1 MLLQALVL
9 MAVELEQAAVSGI
22 SYANKEF
29 VSLWAEAHS

>member
-9 MAVELEQAAVSGI
+9 MTVELEQAAVRGI

-29 VSLWAEAHS
+29 VSLWAKAHS

>member
-9 MAVELEQAAVSGI
+9 MTVKLKQAAVGGI

-29 VSLWAEAHS
+29 VSLWAKAHS